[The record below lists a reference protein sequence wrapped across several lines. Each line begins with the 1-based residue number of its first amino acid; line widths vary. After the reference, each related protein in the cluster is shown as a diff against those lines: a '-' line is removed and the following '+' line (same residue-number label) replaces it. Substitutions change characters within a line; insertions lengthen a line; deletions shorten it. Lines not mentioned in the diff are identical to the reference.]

1 MGSAQFAYAAYNAEE
16 GRGFVMSKPDQER
29 EKFLSSLADKIKKP
43 RPEPEKRDH
52 LGNKIP
58 KSRKGRQ
65 ALTTWLNP
73 AAIRQFKTLAFN
85 HEKSQQASWRKP

>member
-1 MGSAQFAYAAYNAEE
+1 
-16 GRGFVMSKPDQER
+16 MSKPDRER
-29 EKFLSSLADKIKKP
+29 EKFLSSLEDTIKKP

-58 KSRKGRQ
+58 ESRKGRQ

-85 HEKSQQASWRKP
+85 HEKSQQDLMAEALNLLFKHYGQPEIA